1 MLIRV
6 CLSFALFYFG
16 ITGSAWKSSEPMIFA
31 LRCTAAA
38 GGCFLLAG
46 LWTPV
51 IAALIALNEISIAL
65 FLVSPRPEDKWIHV
79 FLAILA
85 AGTAMLGPGAWSI
98 DARLF
103 GRKRVDI
110 SQNRGKRALP

>member
-6 CLSFALFYFG
+6 CLSLALFYFG
-16 ITGSAWKSSEPMIFA
+16 ITGSAWKSSEPIIFA
-31 LRCTAAA
+31 QRCIWAA

-46 LWTPV
+46 LWTPAV
-51 IAALIALNEISIAL
+51 AALLALNEISIAL
-65 FLVSPRPEDKWIHV
+65 SLVSPQPEDKWIHV
-79 FLAILA
+79 FLAVLA
-85 AGTAMLGPGAWSI
+85 AAIAMLGPGAWSI

-110 SQNRGKRALP
+110 GPNRSRRALP